1 MRDGST
7 GYRRDID
14 GLRTIAVLPVVFF
27 HAGWSAL
34 SGGYVGVDVFFVI
47 SGFLITGIIAREVDE
62 GRFSIVAFYERRI
75 RRILPA
81 LFAVIVFV
89 LAASAV
95 LYFPKD
101 FASVGRSIVATL
113 LFVSNVNFWL
123 ESDYFGASAHTKP
136 MLHTW
141 SLAVEEQFYIVFPL
155 LLVFVARVL
164 PRWRA
169 AVLWAIFAGSLL
181 FCVWQTRAYPSAA
194 FYLPVSR
201 TWELAAGALL
211 AVGAVP
217 AIRHRRAREIVA
229 IAGLAAIAWAV
240 FAFTGRTRFPGA
252 AALFP
257 VLGAA
262 ALIHCAPGTLV
273 GRLLSIKPMVA
284 VGLISYSL
292 YLWHWP
298 LIVFTDYAR
307 DRGLSGAWAVAVVAA
322 AFLMAA
328 LSWRFVEQP
337 FRSRQRIPRPRL
349 FRQAA
354 TGAAALAA
362 ISAVVMAGGGWPGR
376 FRPDVLRLAEATEDV
391 SPLRTRCHVNSI
403 RAIARERCSIGA
415 NVAPDTLVWGDSHGV
430 EIAYALGEIARSRGR
445 ALMQATGSSCT
456 PVVGLDVTAMCNR
469 FNLAVMRLIEARRAI
484 RTVVLVG
491 YWADTAN
498 SRRRGLSDAL
508 IATVQRL
515 RASGRRVV
523 LLDAIPPQETDVP
536 RLLAH
541 LAQQGRLAEQ
551 HGRARSEIVAKT
563 LYVRPAFDQ
572 LRASGVPIVD
582 PKDALCRGDACD
594 IYRDGRALYFDRHHL
609 SLAGARIVAQQ
620 AAPTVFVSAPR

>member
-1 MRDGST
+1 VTDAIR
-7 GYRRDID
+7 YRPDID
-14 GLRTIAVLPVVFF
+14 GLRTIAVLPVVFY
-27 HAGWSAL
+27 HAGWTAL

-62 GRFSIVAFYERRI
+62 GRFSILQFYERRV

-81 LFAVIVFV
+81 LFAVIAFV
-89 LAASAV
+89 LLAAV
-95 LYFPKD
+95 ILYFPQD

-141 SLAVEEQFYIVFPL
+141 SLAVEEQFYIIFPL
-155 LLVFVARVL
+155 LLVLVARVA

-181 FCVWQTRAYPSAA
+181 FCIWQTSAFPSAA
-194 FYLPVSR
+194 FYLPMSR
-201 TWELAAGALL
+201 AWELAAGALL

-217 AIRHRRAREIVA
+217 AVRHRTVRELVA
-229 IAGLAAIAWAV
+229 LAGLAAIAWAV
-240 FAFTGRTRFPGA
+240 FTYTGRSRFPGS

-257 VLGAA
+257 VLGAS
-262 ALIHCAPGTLV
+262 ALIHCAPGTLT
-273 GRLLSIKPMVA
+273 GRVLSLKLMVA
-284 VGLISYSL
+284 AGLISYSL

-307 DRGLSGAWAVAVVAA
+307 DRELSGGWAVAVVAA

-337 FRSRQRIPRPRL
+337 FRSRQRVPRPRL
-349 FRQAA
+349 FHQAA
-354 TGAAALAA
+354 TGAALLAA
-362 ISAVVMAGGGWPGR
+362 VSIVVMAGRGWPDR
-376 FRPDVLRLAEATEDV
+376 FRPNVLRLAKSTEDI
-391 SPLRTRCHVNSI
+391 SPLRARCHVNNI
-403 RAIARERCSIGA
+403 RALAEKRCAIGA
-415 NVAPDTLVWGDSHGV
+415 NVAADTLLWGDSHGV
-430 EIAYALGEIARSRGR
+430 ELAYALAEIARTHDR
-445 ALMQATGSSCT
+445 ALIQATGSSCT
-456 PVVGLDVTAMCNR
+456 PVIGINVTGMCNR
-469 FNLAVMRLIEARRAI
+469 FNPAIMRHIEGDLRI
-484 RTVVLVG
+484 RTIILVG

-498 SRRRGLSDAL
+498 PRRRGLSQAL
-508 IATVQRL
+508 VATVERL

-523 LLDAIPPQETDVP
+523 LLDAIPPQESDVP

-541 LAQQGRLAEQ
+541 LAQRGRLGEQ
-551 HGRARSEIVAKT
+551 HGRSRAEVEAMTRYI
-563 LYVRPAFDQ
+563 RPAFDR
-572 LRASGVPIVD
+572 LRAAGVPIVD
-582 PKDALCRGDACD
+582 PKDTLCRGQACD

-609 SLAGARIVAQQ
+609 SLAGARIVARD
-620 AAPTVFVSAPR
+620 AARTIFGTAR